1 MVSLKGSPLRPEHA
15 TLTGTSFGARWPM
28 SPRQFCKSKM
38 DNQSLPILVFKI
50 LAAFGACAIMENL
63 HSEQKDL

>member
-1 MVSLKGSPLRPEHA
+1 MTRERSA
-15 TLTGTSFGARWPM
+15 LTGASFGARWHM
-28 SPRQFCKSKM
+28 SPRRFCKPKM

-50 LAAFGACAIMENL
+50 LAAFGACTIMENL